1 MTCPAASGRPCSES
15 AQSASVALIHSQKG
29 GPKQQLWEDER
40 AGAHRTLGME
50 QHDGPGARNVIHETK
65 GTQEGE
71 SGGGRACSPP
81 RLLQFAQLGPH
92 LYNKSCVIGPC
103 SSRFLFLAT
112 QEPLTMAA
120 VNVTWVVSSLC
131 KGEQLLLRLSQ
142 EILVC

>member
-1 MTCPAASGRPCSES
+1 MTCPAASGRPCNES

-81 RLLQFAQLGPH
+81 ASSSSNSWGLISTINPMLLDLALVGFSFLQP
-92 LYNKSCVIGPC
+92 KSP
-103 SSRFLFLAT
+103 
-112 QEPLTMAA
+112 
-120 VNVTWVVSSLC
+120 
-131 KGEQLLLRLSQ
+131 
-142 EILVC
+142 